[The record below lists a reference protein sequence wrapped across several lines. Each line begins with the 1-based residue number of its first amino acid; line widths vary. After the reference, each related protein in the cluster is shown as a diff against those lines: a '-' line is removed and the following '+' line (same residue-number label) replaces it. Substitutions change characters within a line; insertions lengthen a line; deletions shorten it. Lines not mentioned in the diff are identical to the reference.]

1 LPFNALE
8 EVSSSMAKKPVRK
21 AVKAATKTK
30 KPVARPGGA
39 APTKRKGSAKGSE
52 KYDQAGAPWWK
63 AYLPE

>member
-1 LPFNALE
+1 
-8 EVSSSMAKKPVRK
+8 MAKKPVRK

-30 KPVARPGGA
+30 KPVARSGGA